1 MPRLCGGSQ
10 SNLAERRTIF
20 PRQTLSIVPVATGTD
35 SAPTGT
41 PATDDTGATSPAP
54 SGALTSAP
62 SSPTGRQDPQDGTD
76 PQDSTTAVDGTDPT
90 TGPSD
95 GVSDGTTKG
104 TSSSTTTNSNDTTTK
119 PSDGTCVPYL
129 SFMFPLSEPP
139 LAPRVPLSRC
149 HPVGR
154 LSARA

>member
-62 SSPTGRQDPQDGTD
+62 SSPTGRQDPRTVRTPKIA
-76 PQDSTTAVDGTDPT
+76 PQPSMGPILRLVQVTAFPT
-90 TGPSD
+90 VQRRARRHLPRPTQTIPQPSPQTERAYHIYLLCFH
-95 GVSDGTTKG
+95 S
-104 TSSSTTTNSNDTTTK
+104 
-119 PSDGTCVPYL
+119 PS
-129 SFMFPLSEPP
+129 
-139 LAPRVPLSRC
+139 R
-149 HPVGR
+149 R
-154 LSARA
+154 LRQEYPCPAAIL